1 MANYDWVIQLPTT
14 DDIAF
19 PLSNRKNCFW
29 ENLEIIRKSRK
40 HSMPSPCMHKVLA
53 NQTTLNKTDEAHG
66 SRTCQRDSPSSW
78 ALYSTHR
85 GCNMIRSC
93 ADEQV
98 LCIQI
103 DPTLTFDFTESF
115 TLCYES
121 LVLQGSRSSNP
132 SAALLPVRSV
142 SWT

>member
-1 MANYDWVIQLPTT
+1 
-14 DDIAF
+14 
-19 PLSNRKNCFW
+19 
-29 ENLEIIRKSRK
+29 
-40 HSMPSPCMHKVLA
+40 
-53 NQTTLNKTDEAHG
+53 
-66 SRTCQRDSPSSW
+66 
-78 ALYSTHR
+78 
-85 GCNMIRSC
+85 MIRPC

-132 SAALLPVRSV
+132 SAALFPVRSV